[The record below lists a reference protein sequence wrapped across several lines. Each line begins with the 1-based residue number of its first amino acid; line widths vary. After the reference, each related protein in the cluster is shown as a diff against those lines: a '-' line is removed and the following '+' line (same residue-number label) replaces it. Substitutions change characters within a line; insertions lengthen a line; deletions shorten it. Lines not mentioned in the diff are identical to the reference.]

1 MGKIY
6 ISDGQRYDVAEH
18 RFEEFLQAHP
28 DAIPYEVESYLD
40 EDIEKATEIS
50 IDVESTNETE
60 EQKIA
65 NDQKAEDMANYKV
78 PEGKMSIDQAA
89 EIAGVTPVAPL
100 TPSGYILNNTE
111 IGRQIK
117 SGTSYYYMKFLNWLE
132 NKDSFTSNVFR
143 KTISMGPGGVP
154 APMPVQFDF
163 ESNDNVITNQEQD
176 LLDQQKMLDVE
187 KEIIA
192 ERDKVKVE
200 DLNEEQISEAVENN
214 KNRFREDLAND
225 SWWENTEE
233 IIEADRSWW
242 QLWRGDK
249 QLDERDAALESL
261 ERVEEVTKNNMLRY
275 NYHANEITKIQEQF
289 DAIKDKTPQ
298 TKEEYEQLQ
307 TLVQSL
313 KTQGEK
319 HLASILHIQQQA
331 DLVGDNEKDLRNFV
345 DAYGRNYNEITN
357 FFGNL
362 ALATGDLVDNIG
374 EAAYKYTDPGAL
386 FLAIAD
392 SYKAGD
398 EDKSLG
404 IFENVYK
411 LAAWRDGLREDTLDF
426 IWRDWSEDM
435 RNGLEPPQSF
445 GDINNFEEFGEWAAQ
460 TTATQL
466 PNTVVML
473 TTGGYAL
480 PILGATSAGA
490 KFKDMQREMEMY
502 GVEYTPGQMYLTAT
516 VTGAAEALSEKV
528 TLGQLN
534 KVKGAV
540 KGITKGAKNQVK
552 SGFFNYLKRNF
563 ATRKGLGQNIYDPI
577 EEGFTEGLSQVAG
590 NMADK
595 YVLGKD
601 DVNIFDGVTESFFS
615 GLWMSGVVYKS
626 PVFGLNLIS
635 GFRTNESKQSVFLNA
650 KRIEELKTFLTNK
663 DLSNNLRVKYRE
675 ELEDLV
681 AENNDL
687 ILKDIKRLDELTP
700 EEKTQILEI
709 EKNKANLVN
718 KANDINADKSL
729 SKEQKKSEL
738 NRLKD
743 QYNKIDQQRGE
754 VLAPYVA
761 KEIDQQI
768 NTVKAEAERIFQGD
782 VTIESAENEAEVL
795 EILQR
800 ENDKKPQNKKQSLAE
815 LQKEAKNQGTI
826 LQNPDGTQTIII
838 NRDASAKQ
846 GATNV
851 AAHEFLHAILF
862 ESVKNNPETQK
873 ALGKSLQEYLM
884 KINPTKVK
892 NSKFAARLKQY
903 QDAVKAGEYSSA
915 NAAEEVL
922 TLFSDAINTGDI
934 VFNENVFTKLKDVFR
949 RVLQA
954 AGVKVKFN
962 TGRDVYNFI
971 KDYNHGILK
980 GKLGKGVTTVARE
993 GAEGKLIKEKTDQIR
1008 ETVNKSSRAENLS
1021 DQVQDTYNKKGI
1033 DGAFEITELYRG
1045 MAEKIAQ
1052 KYRDVPGFKEFK
1064 DDFVNELLTGKRGVY
1079 EMVLKYDPT
1088 SGVPLAAYINSF
1100 ISSRAIEV
1108 ADRIFG
1114 KQFTTDVTEAR
1125 NITAEDTQVEQ
1136 QQVEDQPSLREQLGI
1151 ETGGPLYNRI
1161 KAAVIKTFGA
1171 RLPKVT
1177 SKQFKKE
1184 LQKSFR
1190 VELKTAMANLIG
1202 TRAIKEQFLRNNFEA
1217 IYSALSQ
1224 EIINKRFNQFAE
1236 PVLDENGKPMRQKYS
1251 ETGDA
1256 SGKGIFTKRKI
1267 SKSEWLSYFI
1277 GKDVKPS
1284 TKGTRKDALAE
1295 ALAEELAFDAT
1306 MEVVKDPEVLEKR
1319 KAIDDITGVEQ
1330 VENYIE
1336 ETAKQINRDP
1346 NKKFSLDAKDIQLA
1360 GKLAD
1365 LAAKEDIDNVTNEDG
1380 TIVSRLANKFTNTMA
1395 SIVRNAYNEG
1405 LIQPLE
1411 TYRFLKLVK
1420 NSKLIPPEVK
1430 EQVKKALTKQ
1440 SSTELKQGFASDMAM
1455 LAMDFGANVLNVIG
1469 YDGLGFINR
1478 VLDPAKKKKST
1489 GQPGEFYQAIEDIKA
1504 QVKDNTDL
1512 PPDLDLSKVR
1522 PMNSKIGLMAKINKI
1537 LALDSKAEKLEL
1549 IAKLEQEI
1557 ADANVHNKIL
1567 AKYLMKK
1574 LVKSEISDANFI
1586 NMLQIQTNAVKGFR
1600 SLTGLKYITIKEG
1613 PQGPMK
1619 GEHLADNATSM
1630 FDLLELRFQNL
1641 DDTTLNNKI
1650 DDILEYHDQ
1659 WLESKSV
1666 LDLVD
1671 VFGRNNPFKD
1681 LRIRLTYPIGN
1692 KGDVYT
1698 FDLKPAE
1705 TLIKQREKN
1714 IRIKQDVNK
1723 NVEKNK
1729 KFSLREDA
1737 LNNARRTDAPRKGI
1751 SVFDFDDTL
1760 ARTKSKVIVNIPE
1773 QVQKITGTGN
1783 AVKVI
1788 NTVYKGVVDLIAK
1801 NKKIESINFSSDATE
1816 SSRIKLYNT
1825 LANKLKKDLGWNLD
1839 LFETTSFGKK
1849 QSEDFTLK
1857 KAKDQKNI
1865 KTLGSNLN
1873 FTEDT
1878 VGNFKSSFEINNRT
1892 YNVSLDK
1899 KGKGDYELN
1908 FSLIGEGKGKTF
1920 KIDATRFAKE
1930 SADLEAAG
1938 AKFDFSEFN
1947 KVIDGKKGPLADL
1960 ALKRQE
1966 KFGSKDIFVL
1976 TARPQESAYAIHA
1989 FLKGIGLEIPI
2000 ENITGLEDGRP
2011 QAKADWI
2018 ISKAAEGYNDF
2029 YFADDAYKNVKAV
2042 QDALDVVDVKSDVQQ
2057 AKASMEDIDFEFNK
2071 IIEEESGVEAFK
2083 EFSNVEAAR
2092 RGSKVKSKW
2101 KYFLPP
2107 GAEDFIGLLYDLLA
2121 KGKRG
2126 EAQLDFFNRHLIKP
2140 FSRAIAAINIAKQ
2153 KIAEDFRNLKK
2164 QMPQVKKI
2172 LGKKSGY
2179 KDYTNDQA
2187 IRVYIWTKLGIEIPG
2202 ISKTDQQALANLVA
2216 KNDDLRTFADV
2227 LPKITRL
2234 KEGYPPPAEH
2244 WIAGTTASDMN
2255 DVVDK
2260 VKRKEYLKEFIE
2272 KKNIIFSQKN
2282 INKLRAIYG
2291 DAFVEALQD
2300 MLYRMENGTNRSFGR
2315 NRTINA
2321 WLNWVN
2327 NSVGAIMFFNMRSAI
2342 LQTIS
2347 SVNFINW
2354 SYNNPLNAAKAFAN
2368 QKQFWKDFAFIFNS
2382 PMLKQRRRGLQTDV
2396 NEAEIANAAAGAKN
2410 KASAV
2415 LAYLLKIGFTPTQI
2429 ADSFAIAIGGASFY
2443 RNRIKDL
2450 MKQGM
2455 SKEEAE
2461 TQAFEDFAEASE
2473 KAQQSSRPDL
2483 ISAQQSGPLG
2493 RIILAFQNTPMQY
2506 MRLTKKAMR
2515 DLIAGRGDAK
2525 TNISKILYYGAVQN
2539 FVFAS
2544 LQNALFGFMFA
2555 NDEEEEELNFDKKS
2569 QRIANNMMDTILRGS
2584 GLYGAVAS
2592 TIKNTI
2598 IKFIEQENK
2607 GWTGDHAY
2615 TIIEALNLSPPI
2627 GSKARKLYAAI
2638 QTYRFNKDI
2647 MLDYGPGLGN
2657 PAYEMFGNV
2666 VSGVTNLPLD
2676 RLFRKIN
2683 NVRASLDER
2692 NAAWQRIATLLGWST
2707 WDVGVEDYEVE
2718 ELKQRNK
2725 NKKKNNKRNN
2735 KKVIKKKVIKKK

>member
-18 RFEEFLQAHP
+18 RLEEFLQAHP

-40 EDIEKATEIS
+40 EDIEKATEVS

-78 PEGKMSIDQAA
+78 PEGKISIDDYSKIS
-89 EIAGVTPVAPL
+89 ENVPVITTAPG
-100 TPSGYILNNTE
+100 SYYILNNTE
-111 IGRQIK
+111 IGRKIK
-117 SGTSYYYMKFLNWLE
+117 GGTGYYYMKFLNWLE
-132 NKDSFTSNVFR
+132 NKDSFTS
-143 KTISMGPGGVP
+143 PGL
-154 APMPVQFDF
+154 DI
-163 ESNDNVITNQEQD
+163 ESNDRVITNQEQD
-176 LLDQQKMLDVE
+176 LLDQQKLLEVE

-200 DLNEEQISEAVENN
+200 DLNEEQIAEATENN
-214 KNRFREDLAND
+214 KNRFREDLSNE
-225 SWWENTEE
+225 SFYENTEE
-233 IIEADRSWW
+233 IIEDDRSWW

-249 QLDERDAALESL
+249 QLEQRDEALESL

-289 DAIKDKTPQ
+289 EAIKDKKPQ

-331 DLVGDNEKDLRNFV
+331 DLIGDNEGDLRRFT

-357 FFGNL
+357 FYGNL
-362 ALATGDLVDNIG
+362 ALAAGDLVDNVG
-374 EAAYKYTDPGAL
+374 EAVYRYTDPGAI

-398 EDKSLG
+398 EEKSLG

-411 LAAWRDGLREDTLDF
+411 IASYRDGLREDAVEFL
-426 IWRDWSEDM
+426 WRDWSEDM
-435 RNGLEPPQSF
+435 RNGLEPPQAF
-445 GDINNFEEFGEWAAQ
+445 GNIKDWESFGEWASQ

-490 KFKDMQREMEMY
+490 KFKDMQKEMEMY
-502 GVEYTPGQMYLTAT
+502 GVQYTPGQMYMAAT
-516 VTGAAEALSEKV
+516 TTGLAEALSEKV
-528 TLGQLN
+528 TLGQLR

-540 KGITKGAKNQVK
+540 KGISQGAKNQVK
-552 SGFFNYLKRNF
+552 SGFVNYLKRNF
-563 ATRKGLGQNIYDPI
+563 ATRRGLGQNIYDPI

-601 DVNIFDGVTESFFS
+601 DVNILDGVTESFFS

-626 PVFGLNLIS
+626 PVFGLNLMN

-650 KRIEELKTFLTNK
+650 KRIEELKTFLTNP
-663 DLSNNLRVKYRE
+663 DLSSNLRVKYRE

-681 AENNDL
+681 AQNNDL

-700 EEKTQILEI
+700 EEKTQILKI
-709 EKNKANLVN
+709 EKDKAALVN

-738 NRLKD
+738 DRLKD
-743 QYNKIDQQRGE
+743 QYNEIDQQRGE

-768 NTVKAEAERIFQGD
+768 DTVKQEAERIFQGD

-884 KINPTKVK
+884 KINPTKVQ

-903 QDAVKAGEYSSA
+903 QDAVKAGDYSSA

-934 VFNENVFTKLKDVFR
+934 VFNENVFTKLADVFR

-980 GKLGKGVTTVARE
+980 GKLGKGITTVARE

-1021 DQVQDTYNKKGI
+1021 DQVQDIYNKKGI

-1125 NITAEDTQVEQ
+1125 NIAAEDTQVEQ
-1136 QQVEDQPSLREQLGI
+1136 PQVEEQPSLREQLGI

-1202 TRAIKEQFLRNNFEA
+1202 TRAIKEQFLKDNFEA

-1236 PVLDENGKPMRQKYS
+1236 PVLDENGKPMREKFA

-1267 SKSEWLSYFI
+1267 SKSEWLSYFL

-1330 VENYIE
+1330 VDNYVE

-1346 NKKFSLDAKDIQLA
+1346 NKKFSLSDKGISMT
-1360 GKLAD
+1360 GKLAN
-1365 LAAKEDIDNVTNEDG
+1365 LAIKEGIDNVTNQDG
-1380 TIVSRLANKFTNTMA
+1380 TIVSRLANKFTNAMA

-1420 NSKLIPPEVK
+1420 NSKVIPPEVK
-1430 EQVKKALTKQ
+1430 AQVKKALTKK
-1440 SSTELKQGFASDMAM
+1440 SNADLKQSFAGDMAM
-1455 LAMDFGANVLNVIG
+1455 LAMDFGANVLDVIG

-1478 VLDPAKKKKST
+1478 VLDPAKKKRST
-1489 GQPGEFYQAIEDIKA
+1489 GQPGEFYQALEDIKA
-1504 QVKDNTDL
+1504 KVKDNTDL

-1522 PMNSKIGLMAKINKI
+1522 PMNSDIGLMAKINKI

-1549 IAKLEQEI
+1549 IAKLEKEI

-1586 NMLQIQTNAVKGFR
+1586 NMLQMQTNAVKGFR

-1641 DDTTLNNKI
+1641 DDTTLDSKL

-1659 WLESKSV
+1659 WLESKSL

-1681 LRIRLTYPIGN
+1681 LRIRLLPKADQAN
-1692 KGDVYT
+1692 VFT

-1714 IRIKQDVNK
+1714 IKLRQQVNK

-1760 ARTKSKVIVNIPE
+1760 AKTSSKILVTMP
-1773 QVQKITGTGN
+1773 
-1783 AVKVI
+1783 
-1788 NTVYKGVVDLIAK
+1788 D
-1801 NKKIESINFSSDATE
+1801 
-1816 SSRIKLYNT
+1816 
-1825 LANKLKKDLGWNLD
+1825 
-1839 LFETTSFGKK
+1839 
-1849 QSEDFTLK
+1849 
-1857 KAKDQKNI
+1857 
-1865 KTLGSNLN
+1865 
-1873 FTEDT
+1873 
-1878 VGNFKSSFEINNRT
+1878 
-1892 YNVSLDK
+1892 
-1899 KGKGDYELN
+1899 
-1908 FSLIGEGKGKTF
+1908 GKTM
-1920 KIDATRFAKE
+1920 KIDATRFAKD

-1947 KVIDGKKGPLADL
+1947 QVIDGKKGPLADL
-1960 ALKRQE
+1960 ALKRQD

-2011 QAKADWI
+2011 QAKADWV

-2092 RGSKVKSKW
+2092 RGSKKKSKW

-2107 GAEDFIGLLYDLLA
+2107 GAEDFVGLLYDLLA

-2179 KDYTNDQA
+2179 KDYTFDQA
-2187 IRVYIWTKLGIEIPG
+2187 IRVYIWTKLGMEIPG

-2216 KNDDLRTFADV
+2216 KNDDLKTFADV
-2227 LPKITRL
+2227 LQKITRL

-2255 DVVDK
+2255 DAVDK
-2260 VKRKEYLKEFIE
+2260 VKRKEYLAEFIE

-2282 INKLRAIYG
+2282 LNKLRAIYG
-2291 DAFVEALQD
+2291 DAYVEALQD
-2300 MLYRMENGTNRSFGR
+2300 MLYRMENGTNRNFGR

-2368 QKQFWKDFAFIFNS
+2368 QKQFWTDFAFIFNS

-2455 SKEEAE
+2455 SKAEAE
-2461 TQAFEDFAEASE
+2461 AQAFEDFAEASE

-2483 ISAQQSGPLG
+2483 ISAQQAGPLG

-2555 NDEEEEELNFDKKS
+2555 NDEEEEELNLDKKS
-2569 QRIANNMMDTILRGS
+2569 QRIANGMMDTILRGS
-2584 GLYGAVAS
+2584 GLYGAVVS
-2592 TIKNTI
+2592 TVKNTI
-2598 IKFIEQENK
+2598 IKFIEQEKK
-2607 GWTGDHAY
+2607 GWTGDHTY
-2615 TIIEALNLSPPI
+2615 TIIEAINLSPPI
-2627 GSKARKLYAAI
+2627 GSKLRKLYSAI
-2638 QTYRFNKDI
+2638 QTYKFNKDI
-2647 MLDYGPGLGN
+2647 MLEYGPGLGN
-2657 PAYEMFGNV
+2657 PAYEMVGNV

-2707 WDVGVEDYEVE
+2707 WDVGVKNYEVE
-2718 ELKQRNK
+2718 ILKQREK
-2725 NKKKNNKRNN
+2725 NKKNNKKTNN

>member
-18 RFEEFLQAHP
+18 RLEEFLQAHP

-60 EQKIA
+60 EQRIA
-65 NDQKAEDMANYKV
+65 NDKKAEDMANYEV
-78 PEGKMSIDQAA
+78 PEGKISIDQAA
-89 EIAGVTPVAPL
+89 EIAENTVL
-100 TPSGYILNNTE
+100 PSKSGITSYVLNQTE
-111 IGRQIK
+111 IGKSIK
-117 SGTSYYYMKFLNWLE
+117 GGSAYYYMKFLNWLE
-132 NKDSFTSNVFR
+132 NKDSFTSDLFR
-143 KTISMGPGGVP
+143 KAISIGPGGIP
-154 APMPVQFDF
+154 RPMPVYFDF
-163 ESNDNVITNQEQD
+163 EGNDNVITNQEQD

-233 IIEADRSWW
+233 IIEGDRSWW

-298 TKEEYEQLQ
+298 TTEEYEQLQ
-307 TLVQSL
+307 TLVESL

-319 HLASILHIQQQA
+319 HLASILHIQKQA
-331 DLVGDNEKDLRNFV
+331 DLIGDNEEDLRNFV

-362 ALATGDLVDNIG
+362 GLAAGDLVDNIG
-374 EAAYKYTDPGAL
+374 EAAYRYTDPGAL

-411 LAAWRDGLREDTLDF
+411 LAAWRDGLREDAVDF

-540 KGITKGAKNQVK
+540 KGITKGAKNQIK

-626 PVFGLNLIS
+626 PVFGLNLMN

-709 EKNKANLVN
+709 EKNKADLVN

-884 KINPTKVK
+884 KINPKKVQ
-892 NSKFAARLKQY
+892 NSKFAARLQQY

-934 VFNENVFTKLKDVFR
+934 VFNENVFTKLADVFR

-980 GKLGKGVTTVARE
+980 GKLGKGITTVARE

-1008 ETVNKSSRAENLS
+1008 ETVNKSSKAENLS
-1021 DQVQDTYNKKGI
+1021 DQVQDTYNKKGV

-1125 NITAEDTQVEQ
+1125 NIAAEDTQVEQ
-1136 QQVEDQPSLREQLGI
+1136 PQVEEQQSLREQLGI

-1202 TRAIKEQFLRNNFEA
+1202 TRAIKEQFLRDNFEA

-1267 SKSEWLSYFI
+1267 SRSEWLSYFI

-1346 NKKFSLDAKDIQLA
+1346 NKKFALDAKGVSMI
-1360 GKLAD
+1360 GKLAN

-1380 TIVSRLANKFTNTMA
+1380 TIVSRLANKFTNAMA

-1420 NSKLIPPEVK
+1420 NSKVIPPEVK
-1430 EQVKKALTKQ
+1430 EQVKKALTKK

-1455 LAMDFGANVLNVIG
+1455 LAMDFGANVLDVIG

-1478 VLDPAKKKKST
+1478 VLDPAKKKKAT
-1489 GQPGEFYQAIEDIKA
+1489 GQPGEFYQALEDIKA

-1567 AKYLMKK
+1567 ARYLMKK

-1641 DDTTLNNKI
+1641 DDTTLDNRI

-1659 WLESKSV
+1659 WLESKSL

-1681 LRIRLTYPIGN
+1681 LRIRLLPKADQAN
-1692 KGDVYT
+1692 VYT
-1698 FDLKPAE
+1698 FNLQPAE

-1714 IRIKQDVNK
+1714 IRLRQDVNK

-1760 ARTKSKVIVNIPE
+1760 ARTKSKILVTMP
-1773 QVQKITGTGN
+1773 
-1783 AVKVI
+1783 
-1788 NTVYKGVVDLIAK
+1788 D
-1801 NKKIESINFSSDATE
+1801 
-1816 SSRIKLYNT
+1816 
-1825 LANKLKKDLGWNLD
+1825 
-1839 LFETTSFGKK
+1839 
-1849 QSEDFTLK
+1849 
-1857 KAKDQKNI
+1857 
-1865 KTLGSNLN
+1865 
-1873 FTEDT
+1873 
-1878 VGNFKSSFEINNRT
+1878 
-1892 YNVSLDK
+1892 
-1899 KGKGDYELN
+1899 
-1908 FSLIGEGKGKTF
+1908 GKTM

-2018 ISKAAEGYNDF
+2018 IAKAAEGYNDF

-2083 EFSNVEAAR
+2083 EFSSVEAAR

-2107 GAEDFIGLLYDLLA
+2107 GAEDFVGLLYDLLA

-2126 EAQLDFFNRHLIKP
+2126 EAQLDFFNRHLLKP

-2282 INKLRAIYG
+2282 LNKLRAIYG

-2300 MLYRMENGTNRSFGR
+2300 MLYRMENGTNRNFGR
-2315 NRTINA
+2315 NKTINA

-2368 QKQFWKDFAFIFNS
+2368 QKQFWTDFAFIFNS

-2455 SKEEAE
+2455 SKAEAE
-2461 TQAFEDFAEASE
+2461 AQAFEDFAEASE

-2483 ISAQQSGPLG
+2483 ISAQQAGPLG

-2539 FVFAS
+2539 FIFSS

-2592 TIKNTI
+2592 TVKNTI
-2598 IKFIEQENK
+2598 IKFIEQEKK
-2607 GWTGDHAY
+2607 GWTGDHTY
-2615 TIIEALNLSPPI
+2615 TIIEAINLSPPI
-2627 GSKARKLYAAI
+2627 GSKLRKLYSAI
-2638 QTYRFNKDI
+2638 QTYKFNKDI
-2647 MLDYGPGLGN
+2647 MMDYGPGIGN
-2657 PAYEMFGNV
+2657 PAYEMFGNI

-2676 RLFRKIN
+2676 RLFRKVN

-2692 NAAWQRIATLLGWST
+2692 NSAWQRIATLLGWST
-2707 WDVGVEDYEVE
+2707 WDVGVENYEVE

-2725 NKKKNNKRNN
+2725 NKKKNNKTNN